1 MNNFIDKSLT
11 IKWGGEDIKINITN
25 ELCNQLEANG
35 INLFKMSVDLG
46 IGGTPKMFLIG
57 QLITMLLQSA
67 GKQVNQGE
75 VMPLL
80 TQSAVDSVELYKFT
94 QVFLSKV
101 FPPVESVN
109 LGKSSKAKK

>member
-11 IKWGGEDIKINITN
+11 IKWEGVDVKINITN

-35 INLFKMSVDLG
+35 INLFRMSVDLSG
-46 IGGTPKMFLIG
+46 GGTPKMFLIG

-67 GKQVNQGE
+67 GKQVSQSD

-80 TQSAVDSVELYKFT
+80 TQSPADSVELYKFT
-94 QVFLSKV
+94 QLFLLKV

-109 LGKSSKAKK
+109 VGKPSKAKK